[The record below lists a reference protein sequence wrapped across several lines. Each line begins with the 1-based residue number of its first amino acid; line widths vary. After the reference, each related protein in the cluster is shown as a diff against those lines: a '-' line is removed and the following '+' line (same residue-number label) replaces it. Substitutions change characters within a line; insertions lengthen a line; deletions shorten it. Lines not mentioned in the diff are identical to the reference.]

1 MSRVG
6 RMVNDFVE
14 FFLERRIAIALV
26 GPTAIGKTSLS
37 LSLSE
42 ILPCEIIS
50 ADSRQ
55 IYKFLDIG
63 TAKPSCQDR
72 SKVPHHFI
80 DICYPDEYYSAGQF
94 GKDANETIN
103 LIFKNGRVPLIV
115 GGSGL
120 YVKALCEGFFEEG
133 YTKEEKIKALKIRNE
148 LSCWSRDALYSRL
161 LEVDPET
168 AKLYPDKNY
177 VRLLRALEF
186 YEIKGLP
193 ISVYRR
199 TFHRKPDFKTI
210 YIGLITVRDRLY
222 SLIEKR
228 VEKMWRNGL
237 VEEVKNI
244 LNMGYSPD
252 LNSLNTVG
260 YKETIDF
267 IHNKIDSNTAMSL
280 IKQNTRR
287 YAKRQITWFKKI
299 PQIQWFDALSNNL
312 LDNIVSYL
320 YNKINSF
327 EQC

>member
-1 MSRVG
+1 
-6 RMVNDFVE
+6 MVNEICD
-14 FFLERRIAIALV
+14 FFLDKRIAIAIV
-26 GPTAIGKTSLS
+26 GPTAIGKTTLS
-37 LSLSE
+37 LCLSE

-63 TAKPSCQDR
+63 TAKPTLQER
-72 SKVPHHFI
+72 SIVPHHFI
-80 DICYPDEYYSAGQF
+80 DICFPDEYYSAGQF
-94 GKDANETIN
+94 GKEANETIR
-103 LIFKNGRVPLIV
+103 LIFKKGRIPLIV

-133 YTKEEKIKALKIRNE
+133 YTKKEKIKALKIRDE

-186 YEIKGLP
+186 YEIKGVP
-193 ISVYRR
+193 ISVYRK

-210 YIGLITVRDRLY
+210 YIGLITVRDKLY

-228 VEKMWRNGL
+228 VDKMWKNGL

-244 LNMGYSPD
+244 LNMGYSPE

-260 YKETIDF
+260 YKEAIDF
-267 IHNKIDSNTAMSL
+267 IHNKIDSSTAISL

-287 YAKRQITWFKKI
+287 YAKRQVTWFKKNQ
-299 PQIQWFDALSNNL
+299 QIHWFDALSNNL

-320 YNKINSF
+320 SLKINSF
-327 EQC
+327 EQRLKGD